1 MIKKLLQLLKSKDE
15 NLTIFISYFISFGIT
30 MSLRQGW
37 LVGAISGLLFASTMT
52 WLHYYLRKKG
62 KNVSRENP
70 DIINVR
76 LPSIVTYLNLF
87 GTVMFATVSGLSWF
101 TGQMGASILMLMFAI
116 LCMASIPTLCSMV
129 AIGRTS
135 IIKKTNFFTLK
146 DQVYHFRDIVDVQ
159 VTFMQALKI
168 YFKDGSQL
176 SLPAVSQS
184 FLHLPEHHYEKPVTP
199 QTEGLFRLRA
209 EILRR
214 KEQCATHIDFNEIQI
229 LKRQPYAGFSMWKF
243 ANFVTIAFLLLG
255 FGGLQLQ
262 EASLANI
269 SQELPGEVSLSHFNN
284 AFFLYKG
291 EKFHTLL
298 NQYEKACHQNMDYN
312 CRFASY
318 LYDLKDNKEKA
329 ELLMKISC
337 NKSDPRSCYNV
348 YISTNSSTSEIA
360 NAAEILEETC
370 AQDINTKSTCCRC
383 YVQAKEKRL
392 PASTN
397 KE

>member
-1 MIKKLLQLLKSKDE
+1 MTKKHLQILKSKDE
-15 NLTIFISYFISFGIT
+15 NLTIFISYFLSFGIT

-37 LVGAISGLLFASTMT
+37 LVGAISGLLFASVMT
-52 WLHYYLRKKG
+52 WLHYYFRKKG
-62 KNVSRENP
+62 KNISRENP

-76 LPSIVTYLNLF
+76 LPSIVSYLNL
-87 GTVMFATVSGLSWF
+87 GGAVMFTTFCGLSWF

-116 LCMASIPTLCSMV
+116 LCLASIPTLCSMV

-146 DQVYHFRDIVDVQ
+146 DQVYHFRDIVDVR
-159 VTFMQALKI
+159 VTFMQALKV
-168 YFKDGSQL
+168 YFKNGSQL
-176 SLPAVSQS
+176 SLPALSQS
-184 FLHLPEHHYEKPVTP
+184 FLHLPEHHYEKPVKP

-214 KEQCATHIDFNEIQI
+214 KEQCATHTDFNEIQM
-229 LKRQPYAGFSMWKF
+229 LKRQPYTGFSMWKL
-243 ANFVTIAFLLLG
+243 ASFVIIAFLLIG

-262 EASLANI
+262 KESLASI
-269 SQELPGEVSLSHFNN
+269 SQDPPGEVTLSDFKN

-291 EKFHTLL
+291 EKFYALIK
-298 NQYEKACHQNMDYN
+298 QYEKACHQNKDYN

-318 LYDLKDNKEKA
+318 LYDINDDKEKA

-337 NKSDPRSCYNV
+337 NKSDPHSCYNV
-348 YISTNSSTSEIA
+348 YINANSSTSEIA
-360 NAAEILEETC
+360 NAADILEETC
-370 AQDINTKSTCCRC
+370 AQEMNSKLTCCRC
-383 YVQAKEKRL
+383 YGQAKEKRL